1 MTLHLYIFRQLLLGT
16 AFATGGMAFVAIPG
30 MVINAVHKLGGVGMR
45 AALGYLPLV
54 FIELVPYLLPIGFLL
69 TVVATYGRLA
79 ADNEWSAMNMAGFS
93 PLRLSLPAIVVAL
106 GMGAGTYYLVS
117 NFSPGMRYAKRNYI
131 RTTFVEGLKRIA
143 PGRTKLNFPGTQFY
157 LSAHWRE
164 KDGDRAFRDVLIH
177 VPSDAEEEDASEG
190 QTIRADWL
198 TIHFEDNVMVI
209 RMREMRRMFG
219 SQDTQVGEITLRR
232 GMDQIFKIKNKSRT
246 WRYQTS
252 GRLREMLDN
261 GEVPEDEVR
270 AAQFE
275 IHSRYAT
282 GMTCLLFV
290 LLGIPTG
297 LLLRSGTQLGAL
309 AAAVGYALLY
319 YLLSMRMGRALGEG
333 GIVPVWVGAWSTTF
347 LGAVWGLILA
357 RRALFR

>member
-1 MTLHLYIFRQLLLGT
+1 MTLQLYIFRQLLLGT

-79 ADNEWSAMNMAGFS
+79 ADHEWSAMSMAGFS
-93 PLRLSLPAIVVAL
+93 PLRLSMPAIVVAL
-106 GMGAGTYYLVS
+106 LMGGGTYYLVS
-117 NFSPGMRYAKRNYI
+117 SFSPGMRYAKRNYI
-131 RTTFVEGLKRIA
+131 RSTVVDGLKRVA
-143 PGRTKLNFPGTQFY
+143 PGKTKLNFPGTEFY
-157 LSAHWRE
+157 LSARWRE
-164 KDGDRAFRDVLIH
+164 KEGDQAFRDVLIH
-177 VPSDAEEEDASEG
+177 IPTEEEEVAAEG

-198 TIHFEDNVMVI
+198 TIHFEDNDMVI
-209 RMREMRRMFG
+209 RMREARRMYG
-219 SQDTQVGEITLRR
+219 GQDTQVGQLTLRR
-232 GMDQIFKIKNKSRT
+232 SMDEIFKVKQKRRS
-246 WRYQTS
+246 WKYQTS
-252 GRLREMLDN
+252 GRLREMIED
-261 GEVPEDEVR
+261 GEIPEDEVR
-270 AAQFE
+270 AAHFE
-275 IHSRYAT
+275 VHKRYAT

-319 YLLSMRMGRALGEG
+319 YLLSMRMGRALGES
-333 GIVPVWVGAWSTTF
+333 GIVPVWVGAWSTT
-347 LGAVWGLILA
+347 LLLAIWGLILA
-357 RRALFR
+357 RKAMFR